1 MLIITRHLKLSV
13 CQRDKFQFVEQLDKL
28 EFVALYNTIF
38 VQIMRGYFNGC
49 MIE

>member
-1 MLIITRHLKLSV
+1 MLDMIECIWNKRIKVTLN
-13 CQRDKFQFVEQLDKL
+13 F